1 MTMLQDWS
9 TGENSVEKI
18 KTDMFSIWRW
28 EMGEKNKQTYIR
40 KKKSSGTD
48 LEVSTNS
55 WENVS
60 SVVYFEVTQ
69 L

>member
-28 EMGEKNKQTYIR
+28 EMGEKKKQ
-40 KKKSSGTD
+40 K
-48 LEVSTNS
+48 TNIYQK
-55 WENVS
+55 EK
-60 SVVYFEVTQ
+60 E
-69 L
+69 